1 MFNQIVMN
9 ITFLVKLIIA
19 KYESDFKSKNL
30 KNPQENNSRFV
41 LSNFEVIRKSSK
53 FDETFWEFYGTNL
66 LKFCKKTLQHR
77 CLIRS

>member
-41 LSNFEVIRKSSK
+41 LSTFEVIRKSSK
-53 FDETFWEFYGTNL
+53 FDETF
-66 LKFCKKTLQHR
+66 
-77 CLIRS
+77 

>member
-9 ITFLVKLIIA
+9 ITFLVKSIIV

-41 LSNFEVIRKSSK
+41 LSTFDVIRKSGK
-53 FDETFWEFYGTNL
+53 FDETF
-66 LKFCKKTLQHR
+66 
-77 CLIRS
+77 